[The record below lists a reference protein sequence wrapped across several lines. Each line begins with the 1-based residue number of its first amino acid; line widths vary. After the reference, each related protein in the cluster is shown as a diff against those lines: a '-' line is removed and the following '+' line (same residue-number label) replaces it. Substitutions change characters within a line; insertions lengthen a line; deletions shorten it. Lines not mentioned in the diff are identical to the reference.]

1 MAEIVVLEDDYT
13 LLDLYKDVL
22 ERDGHKVYASTTVQ
36 AVQDFFTQSH
46 ADLCVSDLRVGLMDG
61 HRTIQV
67 LKRLN
72 DRYNV
77 PMILISAQMMVY
89 EKECREA
96 GFEYLLTK
104 PFPNGVLIQMVAKV
118 LEEHQAQT
126 GAENDGS

>member
-36 AVQDFFTQSH
+36 AVQEFFTQSH

-72 DRYNV
+72 AHYNV

-118 LEEHQAQT
+118 LEEHQAQS
-126 GAENDGS
+126 GDGDAGS